1 MKKNQI
7 GRKVNSPII
16 AFALFGLLAP
26 VTHQPSYAMEAVRI
40 NFASTSYCSG
50 YAGKS
55 NNFVIGLS
63 KGQDLN
69 IGLRNNKPMRVVGP
83 SGDVVPFKKESARH
97 LMWQINETADYQIQF
112 LGDDWTLFDV
122 CAIDTPD
129 QPVFNASIG
138 A

>member
-1 MKKNQI
+1 MKRNQT
-7 GRKVNSPII
+7 VNKFKAPII

-26 VTHQPSYAMEAVRI
+26 MTHQPSYAMEAVRI

-83 SGDVVPFKKESARH
+83 SGNVVPFKKESARR
-97 LMWQINETADYQIQF
+97 LMWRINETADYQIQF
-112 LGDDWTLFDV
+112 LWDDRTLFDV
-122 CAIDTPD
+122 RAIDTPD